1 MANAQAPATPITQET
16 VNSRIGELNFESGY
30 PSKQTVAK
38 LYDEM
43 DFQRATQAYLW
54 GIPAVGIIEWKHAH
68 DDIFKVRNGQWVA
81 MVSFD
86 EKLGVLTPNYTTPYV
101 VGVADLSKSG
111 PFVVELPKGSLGW
124 HDHRRAPCP
133 RTKIHL
139 CLGIDEA
146 R

>member
-1 MANAQAPATPITQET
+1 
-16 VNSRIGELNFESGY
+16 
-30 PSKQTVAK
+30 
-38 LYDEM
+38 
-43 DFQRATQAYLW
+43 
-54 GIPAVGIIEWKHAH
+54 
-68 DDIFKVRNGQWVA
+68 

-111 PFVVELPKGSLGW
+111 PFVVELPEGLLAGMII
-124 HDHRRAPCP
+124 DVRLVPGL
-133 RTKIHL
+133 KIYL